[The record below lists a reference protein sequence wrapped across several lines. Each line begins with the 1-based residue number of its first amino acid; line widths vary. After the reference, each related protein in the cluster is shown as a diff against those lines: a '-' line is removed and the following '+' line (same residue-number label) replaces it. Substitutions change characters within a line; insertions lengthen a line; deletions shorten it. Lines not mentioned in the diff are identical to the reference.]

1 MAATGLSPQQHA
13 GRAGTPGAPPPMLKL
28 SVPAACIRLIAIDID
43 GTLLSPEFKISETD
57 LTTLRRVHDQ
67 GIEIILVT
75 GRRHTFALPIAQQLG
90 FELCL
95 ISSNGAV
102 TRSLAGETFH
112 RDLLP
117 EATCRELVRVM
128 REFRGQTVLTF
139 DSNDLHLD
147 DRHLDDRRG
156 KDLRGGD
163 DHGDRHGDAPGTI
176 VLERLD
182 HLEGSI
188 QRWLEKNMQYI
199 KFVVPLEDALTCD
212 PVQAMFCGPVAHMQ
226 RVLQVLGSCGLP
238 ITVLRT
244 EYPGRDLS
252 IVDVLNAGC
261 SKGHA
266 LERWANYRGINR
278 EQVMAV
284 GDNYNDIEMLA
295 FAGHPFIMGNAS
307 EELRARGWTLTRSN
321 AESGV
326 AAAIEHMLYG
336 KALDPVV
343 VDQIRTPAIVTSL

>member
-1 MAATGLSPQQHA
+1 
-13 GRAGTPGAPPPMLKL
+13 MLKSL
-28 SVPAACIRLIAIDID
+28 VSANSLRLIAIDID
-43 GTLLSPEFKISETD
+43 GTLLNPQFEISATD
-57 LTTLRRVHDQ
+57 LATLRRAHAQ
-67 GIEIILVT
+67 GVEVILVT

-90 FELCL
+90 FDLWL
-95 ISSNGAV
+95 ISSNGAI

-117 EATCRELVRVM
+117 QPTCRNLVRVM
-128 REFRGQTVLTF
+128 QEFRGQTVLTF
-139 DSNDLHLD
+139 DND
-147 DRHLDDRRG
+147 G
-156 KDLRGGD
+156 
-163 DHGDRHGDAPGTI
+163 AGTI
-176 VLERLD
+176 VIERLQE
-182 HLEGSI
+182 LEGSI
-188 QRWLEKNMQYI
+188 QRWLEKNMEYI
-199 KFVVPLEDALTCD
+199 QFVVPIEDALTTD
-212 PVQAMFCGPVAHMQ
+212 PVQAMFCGPVADSCNG
-226 RVLQVLGSCGLP
+226 RWQVLGSCGLP

-266 LERWANYRGINR
+266 LERWAAHRGIRR

-307 EELRARGWTLTRSN
+307 QELRGRGWRLTRSN

-326 AAAIEHMLYG
+326 AAAIEFVLEG
-336 KALDPVV
+336 KE
-343 VDQIRTPAIVTSL
+343 IRADGVGLGSHAQVGISL

>member
-1 MAATGLSPQQHA
+1 
-13 GRAGTPGAPPPMLKL
+13 MLEL
-28 SVPAACIRLIAIDID
+28 SVPAACLRLIAIDID

-57 LTTLRRVHDQ
+57 LTTLRRVHAQ

-90 FELCL
+90 FDLWL

-128 REFRGQTVLTF
+128 QEFRGQTVLTF
-139 DSNDLHLD
+139 DGNDL
-147 DRHLDDRRG
+147 
-156 KDLRGGD
+156 
-163 DHGDRHGDAPGTI
+163 HGDAPGTI

-182 HLEGSI
+182 QLEGSI

-199 KFVVPLEDALTCD
+199 KFVVPIEDALTCD

-295 FAGHPFIMGNAS
+295 FAGQPFIMGNAS
-307 EELRARGWTLTRSN
+307 EELRGRGWTLTRSN

-326 AAAIEHMLYG
+326 TAAIEHALCG
-336 KALDPVV
+336 KALDSVV

>member
-1 MAATGLSPQQHA
+1 
-13 GRAGTPGAPPPMLKL
+13 MLKL
-28 SVPAACIRLIAIDID
+28 CVPANSLRLIAIDID
-43 GTLLSPEFKISETD
+43 GTLLNPEFQISETD
-57 LTTLRRVHDQ
+57 LATLRRAHAQ
-67 GIEIILVT
+67 GVEIILVT
-75 GRRHTFALPIAQQLG
+75 GRRHTFALPIAEQLG
-90 FELCL
+90 FDLWL

-117 EATCRELVRVM
+117 EPTCRTLVHVM
-128 REFRGQTVLTF
+128 QEFRGQTVLTF
-139 DSNDLHLD
+139 DSN
-147 DRHLDDRRG
+147 G
-156 KDLRGGD
+156 
-163 DHGDRHGDAPGTI
+163 PGTI
-176 VLERLD
+176 VIERLD
-182 HLEGSI
+182 ELEVSI

-199 KFVVPLEDALTCD
+199 QFVVPIENALTTD
-212 PVQAMFCGPVAHMQ
+212 PVQVMFCGPVAHMQ
-226 RVLQVLGSCGLP
+226 RVLRVLGSCGLP

-266 LERWANYRGINR
+266 LERWTNHRGITR
-278 EQVMAV
+278 EQVMAI

-307 EELRARGWTLTRSN
+307 EELRSRGWKLTRSN
-321 AESGV
+321 ADSGV

-343 VDQIRTPAIVTSL
+343 VDQILGPATVSSL